1 MNSRDSISSA
11 EMDASL
17 RNSTI
22 AGAVGMFFF
31 MTVQN
36 GPVPLLLEML
46 GAGGI
51 AIGLSTTLYQ
61 LGLLA
66 QIPAAFITEK
76 LVKRKPFFALTNIS
90 GRALV
95 LIPGI
100 FLLAAPDHPQAAIVL
115 ILAVMGLFSF
125 LVQMSAPAWFGWMA
139 ELVPGERRAAFWAQR
154 QGWSMTTSLVTVAL
168 TGWFLDLFP
177 EKSLTGFAWILIA
190 AGIFGILDIIIHLFA
205 HEPTPSP
212 AHHGLSPGRRVLQPL
227 KDRGFRYFT
236 FAMCVWFFGLGF
248 FAPFMNVYLKTAFG
262 LTYTH
267 LSAIQISG
275 MGSSIVAC
283 FLGGRL
289 IRRMGLRTYGLA
301 MVLTVPLFSL
311 AWLILDGEATGLF
324 PLLGRVPQPVI
335 VLCSSSMIAG
345 GIYAAVALMQLN
357 LLPVLSPAKGRTM
370 AMAVH
375 WSLVGALSAL
385 GPVAGGCVKDWFTL
399 HPPNMHL
406 ITGTPLSWFHVLIL
420 LHAGMIWLV
429 MFPLLLQIRKEE
441 GEWPVQ
447 KAMADIFIFTPL
459 RAARYIYNFNPA
471 FGKTS
476 GKKKS

>member
-1 MNSRDSISSA
+1 MNTKGSISPA
-11 EMDASL
+11 EMNASL
-17 RNSTI
+17 RSSTI
-22 AGAVGMFFF
+22 AGAIGMFFF

-66 QIPAAFITEK
+66 QIPAAFVTEK
-76 LVKRKPFFALTNIS
+76 LARRKTFFAVTNIT
-90 GRALV
+90 GRSLV
-95 LIPGI
+95 LLPGI
-100 FLLAAPDHPQAAIVL
+100 FLLAAPDHPQAGIVL
-115 ILAVMGLFSF
+115 ILAMMGLFSF
-125 LVQMSAPAWFGWMA
+125 LIQMSAPAWFGWMA
-139 ELVPGERRAAFWAQR
+139 ELVPSDRRSGFWAQR
-154 QGWSMTTSLVTVAL
+154 QGWCMTTSLAAVAL

-177 EKSLTGFAWILIA
+177 ENSLSGFAWILIA
-190 AGIFGILDIIIHLFA
+190 AGLFGITDVVVHLFA
-205 HEPTPSP
+205 HEPIPSP
-212 AHHGLSPGRRVLQPL
+212 AHHDLSPGRRMLQPL

-275 MGSSIVAC
+275 MVSSIVSC
-283 FLGGRL
+283 FVGGRL
-289 IRRMGLRTYGLA
+289 IRRLGLRTYGLA

-311 AWLILDGEATGLF
+311 AWLFLDGEATGLF
-324 PLLGRVPQPVI
+324 PLMGRVPQPVI

-357 LLPVLSPAKGRTM
+357 LLPVLSPEKGRTM

-385 GPVAGGCVKDWFTL
+385 GPVAGGWIKDWFTL
-399 HPPNMHL
+399 HPPQLNL
-406 ITGTPLSWFHVLIL
+406 ITGTPFSWFHVMIL
-420 LHAGMIWLV
+420 MHAGMIWLV

-447 KAMADIFIFTPL
+447 KAIADIFIFTPL
-459 RAARYIYNFNPA
+459 RAARYIYSLNPA
-471 FGKTS
+471 VWKTN
-476 GKKKS
+476 GKKRI